1 MSAFLFRRLT
11 MQSILVTGASGFVG
25 THTAAALAKQNNC
38 RLVIACRELG
48 KLRLDVPAEIRQGD
62 LRDPDYRKL
71 LLSGIDVVCHAA
83 SWSSLYG
90 HARQSHELYL
100 QPTLALMRE
109 ARQAG
114 VKRWINVSTTS
125 ANPAQSYDAMSVGDP
140 KAFWPHL
147 VNVIKIEN
155 ELRAMADTRFQVMN
169 LRFGIFAGEHYGL
182 GVLPILVPRLKT
194 HLVPWIKSGRS
205 SLPIIDGR
213 DIGQAMALAAVTDNI
228 VPYEAFN
235 IVGPSIPRVREVI
248 EYLHR
253 EYHLPRPHFSVPF
266 AVAYR
271 FAHLMEV
278 LDAFVPWQPLVTRSI
293 VHLLEEVAVDNRLA
307 EQRLGYQPQFH
318 WQDAI
323 DCQMRE
329 MAQRQTQNMPM
340 AVPVR

>member
-1 MSAFLFRRLT
+1 
-11 MQSILVTGASGFVG
+11 MQTILVTGASGFVG
-25 THTAAALAKQNNC
+25 SHTMAALAKRNDC
-38 RLVIACRELG
+38 RLVIACRDIG
-48 KLRLDVPAEIRQGD
+48 KLRIDVPAEIRQGD
-62 LRDPDYRKL
+62 LRDRQYRKL

-90 HARQSHELYL
+90 HTKQSHDLYL

-109 ARQAG
+109 AKQAG

-125 ANPAQSYDAMSVGDP
+125 ANPAQSHDAMSVGVNKP
-140 KAFWPHL
+140 FWPHL

-155 ELRAMADTRFQVMN
+155 ELRAMADARFQVMN

-194 HLVPWIKSGRS
+194 HLVPWIKGGST

-213 DIGQAMALAAVTDNI
+213 DVGQAMALAACTDNI
-228 VPYEAFN
+228 AFYEAFN

-248 EYLHR
+248 DYLHD

-266 AVAYR
+266 AMAYR
-271 FAHLMEV
+271 FAHLMEG
-278 LDAFVPWQPLVTRSI
+278 LDRFVPWQPLVTRSI
-293 VHLLEEVAVDNRLA
+293 VHLLEEVAVDNELA
-307 EQRLGYQPQFH
+307 HQRLGYVPQIR

-323 DCQMRE
+323 DCQMQE
-329 MAQRQTQNMPM
+329 MAQRQTHNMPM